1 MRFTLSSTTL
11 SKKLQDLSKV
21 INSKNSIAI
30 LGDFLFVINDNTLH
44 LTASDGENVLKTS
57 MEIAES
63 DSSFSFAIPGNY
75 ILEAVKGFSEQ
86 PLTFE
91 LNQDMTLA
99 TVSYLNGHYSLPV
112 ESAEAWPETQAL
124 NNDNITEISIP
135 SDVLSENIARSIFAV
150 GQGDLRPQ
158 MNGLYFDITPDYL
171 AIVATDGHKLVRNK
185 LMTIKKEQPASFIL
199 PKKPAA
205 LLRNMLV
212 QDGGDATIKFD
223 DRNALI
229 TFNGGTL
236 QCRMIEGRYPNY
248 AAVIPQNNV
257 NVALIDR
264 ATLLS
269 VLKRIVPFANSSSNL
284 IRFHLENGTLQLDAE
299 DNDFSKTATE
309 HISCEYNGQ
318 PMNIG
323 FKGATFIEVLSS
335 FNCQEVQLQLADA
348 SRPGLVIPTEQ
359 PENQDVLM
367 LLMPMLLND

>member
-212 QDGGDATIKFD
+212 QDGGDEI
-223 DRNALI
+223 
-229 TFNGGTL
+229 
-236 QCRMIEGRYPNY
+236 GR
-248 AAVIPQNNV
+248 AHV
-257 NVALIDR
+257 
-264 ATLLS
+264 
-269 VLKRIVPFANSSSNL
+269 
-284 IRFHLENGTLQLDAE
+284 
-299 DNDFSKTATE
+299 
-309 HISCEYNGQ
+309 
-318 PMNIG
+318 
-323 FKGATFIEVLSS
+323 
-335 FNCQEVQLQLADA
+335 
-348 SRPGLVIPTEQ
+348 
-359 PENQDVLM
+359 
-367 LLMPMLLND
+367 

>member
-30 LGDFLFVINDNTLH
+30 LGDFLFAIDNNTLMI
-44 LTASDGENVLKTS
+44 TASDGENTIKSS
-57 MEIAES
+57 MELAES
-63 DSSFSFAIPGNY
+63 DGVFSFAIQSNY

-91 LNQDMTLA
+91 LNQEMTMA
-99 TVSYLNGHYSLPV
+99 NISYLNGHYSLPI
-112 ESAEAWPETQAL
+112 EGTEAWPETQPL
-124 NNDNITEISIP
+124 KDEVTEITLP
-135 SDVLSENIARSIFAV
+135 SNILAENIARSLFAV

-158 MNGLYFDITPDYL
+158 MNGIYFDITPDYL

-185 LMTIKKEQPASFIL
+185 ILNIKSEQPAAFIL

-205 LLRNMLV
+205 LLRNMLT
-212 QDGGDATIKFD
+212 QDGDDVTIKFD
-223 DRNALI
+223 DRNAI
-229 TFNGGTL
+229 ISFSNGTL

-248 AAVIPQNNV
+248 AAVIPQNNS
-257 NVALIDR
+257 NVASIDR
-264 ATLLS
+264 AGLLG
-269 VLKRIVPFANSSSNL
+269 VLKRIAPFANSSSNL
-284 IRFHLENGTLQLDAE
+284 IRFHLENGILQLDAE
-299 DNDFSKTATE
+299 DYDFSKTATE
-309 HISCEYNGQ
+309 KISCDYSGQ

-335 FNCQEVQLQLADA
+335 FNCPEIELQLADS
-348 SRPGLVIPTEQ
+348 SRPGLVIPSEQ

>member
-30 LGDFLFVINDNTLH
+30 LGDFLFAVDNNTLS
-44 LTASDGENVLKTS
+44 LTASDGENTVKTS
-57 MEIAES
+57 MELAES
-63 DSSFSFAIPGNY
+63 DGTFSFAIPSNY

-91 LNQDMTLA
+91 LNNELTIA
-99 TVSYLNGHYSLPV
+99 KISYLNGHYSLPV
-112 ESAEAWPETQAL
+112 ESTEAWPNEQPL
-124 NNDNITEISIP
+124 KDEITEITIP
-135 SDVLSENIARSIFAV
+135 SNVLTENIARSLFAV

-158 MNGLYFDITPDYL
+158 MNGVYFDITNDHL

-185 LMTIKKEQPASFIL
+185 VLNIKADNPAAFIL

-205 LLRNMLV
+205 LLRNMLP
-212 QDGGDATIKFD
+212 QDDGEVNIKFD
-223 DRNALI
+223 ERNALI
-229 TFNGGTL
+229 SFNGGTL

-248 AAVIPQNNV
+248 NAVIPQNNT
-257 NVALIDR
+257 NVMTIDR
-264 ATLLS
+264 AGLLG

-284 IRFHLENGTLQLDAE
+284 IRFHLENGILQLDAE

-309 HISCEYNGQ
+309 RITCEYGGQ
-318 PMNIG
+318 PMSIG

-335 FNCQEVQLQLADA
+335 FTCPEIQLHLADS
-348 SRPGLVIPTEQ
+348 SRPGLVIPSEQ